1 MKGLKTMKIRVIAL
15 LMTIAMLMPMIVV
28 HAEDDLSTV
37 VPQSEE
43 EISTVVEEPS
53 LAGDEIDIDAELL
66 DEEIDVEESVDMSGL
81 GDLVV
86 SEGEE
91 PAIQATVPTAMFY
104 AVAADGDVTVYAD
117 ALKAEALGVLAA
129 NSVVLVVEKVDD
141 VISHV
146 AFAKDETIVEGYI
159 DQAAVKALTEE
170 ERTAYLG
177 NLAVEGTYLFYQDNI
192 DFIVGQAGFEAAAEE
207 APAEEQPVEEESAE
221 EAPAEEQPVEMEQP
235 VELEQPVEV
244 EQPSEEQP
252 AEEQTLDEEEILGI
266 DGETVQVTEE
276 AAFASGEWRKDSGGW
291 WYRYPDGSYPTSTWL
306 QDGGK
311 WYYINEKGYMV
322 TGWQKLKE
330 TNGKEYWFR
339 FNSGDDG
346 YMLTGWQKDGNKY
359 YYLANNG
366 HMLTGWQKLKDT
378 DGKEYWFRFNNGNDG
393 YMLKGWQQDGSKRY
407 YLDNSGHMVTGWQ
420 KLVSNGETDW
430 YYFNTGSDGYMLQNT
445 SRAIGSE
452 TFTFDSN
459 GRMFEADN
467 GTFVYT
473 IKNNLAG
480 VTVKQYKGS
489 ASSVTVPGSYDHIT
503 VTEIGEEAFMGNS
516 SLSSINLPDSIQVI
530 GARAFK
536 NCTNLKSMN

>member
-1 MKGLKTMKIRVIAL
+1 
-15 LMTIAMLMPMIVV
+15 ML
-28 HAEDDLSTV
+28 T
-37 VPQSEE
+37 
-43 EISTVVEEPS
+43 
-53 LAGDEIDIDAELL
+53 
-66 DEEIDVEESVDMSGL
+66 
-81 GDLVV
+81 
-86 SEGEE
+86 
-91 PAIQATVPTAMFY
+91 
-104 AVAADGDVTVYAD
+104 
-117 ALKAEALGVLAA
+117 
-129 NSVVLVVEKVDD
+129 
-141 VISHV
+141 
-146 AFAKDETIVEGYI
+146 
-159 DQAAVKALTEE
+159 
-170 ERTAYLG
+170 
-177 NLAVEGTYLFYQDNI
+177 
-192 DFIVGQAGFEAAAEE
+192 
-207 APAEEQPVEEESAE
+207 
-221 EAPAEEQPVEMEQP
+221 
-235 VELEQPVEV
+235 
-244 EQPSEEQP
+244 
-252 AEEQTLDEEEILGI
+252 
-266 DGETVQVTEE
+266 
-276 AAFASGEWRKDSGGW
+276 GW
-291 WYRYPDGSYPTSTWL
+291 QQDGS
-306 QDGGK
+306 K
-311 WYYINEKGYMV
+311 YYYLADNGHML
-322 TGWQKLKE
+322 TGWQKLKD
-330 TNGKEYWFR
+330 TDGKEYWFR
-339 FNSGDDG
+339 FNNGNDG
-346 YMLTGWQKDGNKY
+346 YMLTGWQQDGSKY
-359 YYLANNG
+359 YYLADNG